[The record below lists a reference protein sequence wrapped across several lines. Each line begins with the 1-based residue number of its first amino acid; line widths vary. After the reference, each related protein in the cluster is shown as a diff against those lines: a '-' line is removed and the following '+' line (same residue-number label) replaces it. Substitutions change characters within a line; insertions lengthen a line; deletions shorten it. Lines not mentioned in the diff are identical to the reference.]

1 LVGIVIPLVDN
12 VLLSAGVSSTA
23 GEKAWSEE
31 AGCLAGQDGAR
42 TTKRKG
48 RCAVGF
54 IEEDI
59 ARVRDATDFVAVAS
73 EHIAL
78 KKVGRQYQ
86 GLCPFHS
93 EKSPSFSINP
103 EKGVYFCYGCGAKG
117 DVISFVRDL
126 DHLDFAGAVEKLAS
140 KAGIALRYD
149 NESNNKDRVRK
160 TKLFEAM
167 EQATTWYHDRLLNG
181 ADAGPARSY
190 LRSRGYDGEAI
201 RRFRIGWAPDGWDTL
216 VRSLKLPSDVA
227 RDTGLGFTNK
237 NGKVNDFFQ
246 SRILFPI
253 FDTTGNS
260 IAFGGRKLPTADGPK
275 YKNSS
280 ETKLYSKSKTLYG
293 LNWAKAGIVAE
304 NEVIVCEGYTD
315 VIGFHRAGLARAV
328 ATCGTA
334 LADEHFRM
342 LKNFARRIV
351 LAYDADNAGQSAAA
365 KFYVW
370 ERTYEIDL
378 YVVSLPP
385 GADPADLAGKDPQA
399 LADAVR
405 NARPFLQF
413 RIERLLAAANLK
425 TPEGRARAFEQA
437 AEAVFEHPNGL
448 VREQYL
454 RNVAASCQIS
464 EETMAATL
472 SGGLAGLAKRTVDP
486 ADRTGRGPG
495 AKEAPRKNYKSEPGT
510 GPTSRERP
518 APGST
523 GPTNRPGGA
532 PSANRGPAA
541 SPPRTSAGAGGNGVN
556 AADGEFNSFGPAP
569 TSNGERLISNSDPGY
584 DAPPDFDDPEGF
596 GERPP
601 SRGFQSSTPG
611 DHARRDQSRPTA
623 PATSA
628 RPVRGRASSAS
639 TRGAAA
645 TRVAARAELE
655 ALRWAVQDPSRIVP
669 WLDTTFFADPT
680 LGRAFALLVAH
691 GDIRAAADAVLGAA
705 EDGFEAVQQP
715 QADENRDEQKIS
727 RPVADDLDR
736 EEPLPNSP
744 DPLDI
749 AAVDVLH
756 RVAVEGPSSE
766 ADDAV
771 ALMIGNATERAIAVL
786 TAEAMEGDVTNV
798 PTIRELKLLMEH
810 LHESNGRAEALG
822 QLVPWLSAWLH
833 RGNSEK

>member
-1 LVGIVIPLVDN
+1 
-12 VLLSAGVSSTA
+12 
-23 GEKAWSEE
+23 
-31 AGCLAGQDGAR
+31 
-42 TTKRKG
+42 
-48 RCAVGF
+48 VGF
-54 IEEDI
+54 VEEDI
-59 ARVRDATDFVAVAS
+59 ARVREAADFVAIAS

-117 DVISFVRDL
+117 DVISFVREL
-126 DHLDFAGAVEKLAS
+126 DHLDFAAAVEKLAA

-149 NESNNKDRVRK
+149 NEANNKDRVRK
-160 TKLFEAM
+160 TRLFEAM
-167 EQATTWYHDRLLNG
+167 EEATTWYHDRLLNS

-216 VRSLKLPSDVA
+216 VRALKLPVDVA

-253 FDTTGNS
+253 FDASGNS

-280 ETKLYSKSKTLYG
+280 ETKLYSKSRTLYG

-334 LADEHFRM
+334 LADEHFRI

-378 YVVSLPP
+378 HVVSLPP
-385 GADPADLAGKDPQA
+385 GADPADLAGKDPEA

-472 SGGLAGLAKRTVDP
+472 SGGLAGLTKRTMGDP
-486 ADRTGRGPG
+486 ADRGRG
-495 AKEAPRKNYKSEPGT
+495 AASKDTPRKNYKSEPGT
-510 GPTSRERP
+510 GPTSRDR
-518 APGST
+518 
-523 GPTNRPGGA
+523 
-532 PSANRGPAA
+532 
-541 SPPRTSAGAGGNGVN
+541 
-556 AADGEFNSFGPAP
+556 PAP
-569 TSNGERLISNSDPGY
+569 TSPAGETGFGKDPRGFGTSSKSGGDHARTSGGPLGASSSDDDSLGSSHAAKGERVIGNSDPGY
-584 DAPPDFDDPEGF
+584 EAPPDSFEP
-596 GERPP
+596 GETFVQRPQDAGSP
-601 SRGFQSSTPG
+601 TY
-611 DHARRDQSRPTA
+611 RDQNRTA
-623 PATSA
+623 QGRSA
-628 RPVRGRASSAS
+628 QAQRPVRGRASSAS

-645 TRVAARAELE
+645 TRAASRAELE

-669 WLDTTFFADPT
+669 WLDSTFFADPT
-680 LGRAFALLVAH
+680 LGRAFSLLVTH
-691 GDIRAAADAVLGAA
+691 GDIRTAADVILGSADERLGASNGL
-705 EDGFEAVQQP
+705 EGNSTESD
-715 QADENRDEQKIS
+715 QKNS
-727 RPVADDLDR
+727 EPVADDLKGGDQ
-736 EEPLPNSP
+736 LP
-744 DPLDI
+744 I
-749 AAVDVLH
+749 AVHPVDVAAIDVLH
-756 RVAVEGPSSE
+756 RLAVEGPSSE

-786 TAEAMEGDVTNV
+786 TAEAMEGDITNV

>member
-1 LVGIVIPLVDN
+1 
-12 VLLSAGVSSTA
+12 
-23 GEKAWSEE
+23 
-31 AGCLAGQDGAR
+31 
-42 TTKRKG
+42 
-48 RCAVGF
+48 VGF

-253 FDTTGNS
+253 FDSTGNS

-385 GADPADLAGKDPQA
+385 GADPADLAGKDPQS

-405 NARPFLQF
+405 DARPFLQF

-486 ADRTGRGPG
+486 ADRTGRGSG
-495 AKEAPRKNYKSEPGT
+495 GKEAPRKNYKSEPGT

-518 APGST
+518 LPGAAS
-523 GPTNRPGGA
+523 PTNRPDGA
-532 PSANRGPAA
+532 SSTNRGPTGSHRTPPSSAA
-541 SPPRTSAGAGGNGVN
+541 NGG
-556 AADGEFNSFGPAP
+556 DGEFDSFGPAP
-569 TSNGERLISNSDPGY
+569 TGKGERLISNSDPGY
-584 DAPPDFDDPEGF
+584 DAPPDFDDPQGF
-596 GERPP
+596 GEPP
-601 SRGFQSSTPG
+601 PNRGFQSSQP
-611 DHARRDQSRPTA
+611 RDQSRRDQGG
-623 PATSA
+623 PASPA

-705 EDGFEAVQQP
+705 GDRFESGGGTSLEQP
-715 QADENRDEQKIS
+715 AQDSSRFVRGPDSQAEENRDEAKIT

-736 EEPLPNSP
+736 EETLPNSP
-744 DPLDI
+744 DPIDI
-749 AAVDVLH
+749 AAVNVLH

>member
-1 LVGIVIPLVDN
+1 M
-12 VLLSAGVSSTA
+12 
-23 GEKAWSEE
+23 
-31 AGCLAGQDGAR
+31 
-42 TTKRKG
+42 
-48 RCAVGF
+48 GF

-59 ARVRDATDFVAVAS
+59 ARVREATDFVAVAS

-149 NESNNKDRVRK
+149 NESNNKDRIRK

-167 EQATTWYHDRLLNG
+167 EQATSWYHDRLLNS

-190 LRSRGYDGEAI
+190 LRSRGYDGDAI
-201 RRFRIGWAPDGWDTL
+201 RRFRIGWAPEGWDTL
-216 VRSLKLPSDVA
+216 VRSLKLSPDVA

-253 FDTTGNS
+253 FDSSGNS

-399 LADAVR
+399 LTLAVR
-405 NARPFLQF
+405 EARPFLQF

-472 SGGLAGLAKRTVDP
+472 SGGLAGLTKRTVDP
-486 ADRTGRGPG
+486 ADRNGRGGSG
-495 AKEAPRKNYKSEPGT
+495 AKEAPRKSYKSEPGT

-518 APGST
+518 TPSQPPKAVDPK
-523 GPTNRPGGA
+523 PLRHGGTDA
-532 PSANRGPAA
+532 AGEVRGVGRA
-541 SPPRTSAGAGGNGVN
+541 SGG
-556 AADGEFNSFGPAP
+556 GEKP
-569 TSNGERLISNSDPGY
+569 ISNSDPGY
-584 DAPPDFDDPEGF
+584 DAPPDLDYYLGGAFEPSDETPNKQPPYRDSSYRNTQNPRDGVQFDP
-596 GERPP
+596 R
-601 SRGFQSSTPG
+601 RSTP
-611 DHARRDQSRPTA
+611 SL
-623 PATSA
+623 

-645 TRVAARAELE
+645 TRVASRAELE
-655 ALRWAVQDPSRIVP
+655 ALRWAVQDPPRILP

-680 LGRAFALLVAH
+680 LGRAFELLVAH
-691 GDIRAAADAVLGAA
+691 GDIRAAADSIFGSIGTSVAPPERSEGPQGSAVLEDSERSSGSQLRPGEKINAA
-705 EDGFEAVQQP
+705 
-715 QADENRDEQKIS
+715 
-727 RPVADDLDR
+727 VADDLG
-736 EEPLPNSP
+736 EAEPLPIEP
-744 DPLDI
+744 DPLD
-749 AAVDVLH
+749 AAAIKVLH
-756 RVAVEGPSSE
+756 RVAVEGPSSD

-771 ALMIGNATERAIAVL
+771 ALMIGNATERAISVL
-786 TAEAMEGDVTNV
+786 TAQAMEGDVTNV

-810 LHESNGRAEALG
+810 LHEPNGRAEALG